1 MLEKDF
7 IYEQVSRLTDRLY
20 SKTQA
25 CKQDTL
31 LLAKKVRQ
39 SPASSSALPRPS
51 LSIFHRRLN
60 FWRDAPEGI
69 DLMTTEIQ
77 RCKIKNVK
85 MSLRELSKISFNL
98 IP

>member
-31 LLAKKVRQ
+31 LLAKKVCQ
-39 SPASSSALPRPS
+39 VPALSLLPFLLYHPPF
-51 LSIFHRRLN
+51 SIDGF
-60 FWRDAPEGI
+60 I
-69 DLMTTEIQ
+69 Y
-77 RCKIKNVK
+77 
-85 MSLRELSKISFNL
+85 
-98 IP
+98 